1 MYNKSKV
8 VFKDYNP
15 KQNFLLPPSLEEL
28 IELNHPVRTVS
39 DVIDGLD
46 LECLIKNYKPGGT
59 SSYHPRMLLKV
70 LVYGY
75 LCNIFSSR
83 RLEEALKQNIHF
95 MWLSGMSRP
104 DHNTINRFRSERLKD
119 EVRSIFTQVVL
130 LLESQGHVS
139 LKTVFTDG
147 TKIEA
152 NANRYTFVWGR
163 SIERNK
169 RRIEEQLQDLWEYT
183 QQVAATESKDK
194 TEVEFKAIDKE
205 AVEKTIKKI
214 DTALKGK
221 KICPKVRQKLNYA
234 RKNWPANLQKYA
246 KQEDIMG
253 KRNSFCKTDTDATF
267 MRMKE
272 DHMKNGQLKPGYN
285 LQISTHNQFIVNY
298 SLHPNPNDTRT
309 LPEHIKIF
317 KEHYNRLPEELVAD
331 AGYGSQ
337 ENYTLLDNEGVE
349 AYVKYNH
356 FDKDTR
362 TGIPSISLSN
372 PEVAQL
378 RTKAY
383 NLLVTDRGKELR
395 KQRCHDVETVF
406 AQIKNNK
413 GFRRYNLRS
422 KAKAEVETALLAMAH
437 NLKKCPVRTS

>member
-15 KQNFLLPPSLEEL
+15 KQSFLLPPSLGEL
-28 IELNHPVRTVS
+28 IEPNHPVRTVS

-83 RLEEALKQNIHF
+83 RLEESLKQNIHF

-119 EVRSIFTQVVL
+119 EVRSIFTQIVL

-152 NANRYTFVWGR
+152 NANRYTFVWGK

-169 RRIEEQLQDLWEYT
+169 RRIEEQLQDLWQYT
-183 QQVAATESKDK
+183 QEVAASESKDK
-194 TEVEFKAIDKE
+194 TEVEFRAIDKE
-205 AVEKTIKKI
+205 ALEKTIEKI

-234 RKNWPANLQKYA
+234 RKNWPSNLEKYA
-246 KQEDIMG
+246 EQQEIMG
-253 KRNSFCKTDTDATF
+253 NRNSFCKTDTDATF

-309 LPEHIKIF
+309 LAEHIKIF

-337 ENYTLLDNEGVE
+337 ENYTLLNNQGVE
-349 AYVKYNH
+349 AYVKYNY
-356 FDKDTR
+356 FDKDTKSG
-362 TGIPSISLSN
+362 TPSISLSN

-383 NLLVTDRGKELR
+383 NLLITDRGKRLR

-413 GFRRYNLRS
+413 GFRRYNLRG